1 MKVASF
7 RISGS
12 FFEHRD
18 SAFQNVFLAKL
29 WKQTAP
35 TLPAGS
41 GFGLVTGATVVG
53 LAVVT
58 EGGWV
63 ISWEFK
69 SRLSQNAKV
78 LKCCAPEAF
87 SGAKFQVLMENSN
100 KKWVG
105 KG

>member
-12 FFEHRD
+12 LFEQRGCK
-18 SAFQNVFLAKL
+18 AFQNVCLAKL

-35 TLPAGS
+35 TWPIGS

-69 SRLSQNAKV
+69 SL
-78 LKCCAPEAF
+78 
-87 SGAKFQVLMENSN
+87 
-100 KKWVG
+100 
-105 KG
+105 